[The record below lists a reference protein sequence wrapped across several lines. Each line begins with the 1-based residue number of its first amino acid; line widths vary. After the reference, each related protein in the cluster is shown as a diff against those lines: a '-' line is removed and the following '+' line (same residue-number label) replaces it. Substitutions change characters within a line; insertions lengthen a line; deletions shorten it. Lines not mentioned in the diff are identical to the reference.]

1 MNYYHLKDFYDLEC
15 PECED
20 ILYTALSLEEF
31 EKLIRGTEANSWQGG
46 PYQNS
51 EEFLV
56 YIQQCD
62 PTALLVELPELT

>member
-31 EKLIRGTEANSWQGG
+31 KKLIRGTEA
-46 PYQNS
+46 QNS

-56 YIQQCD
+56 YIQQKD

>member
-15 PECED
+15 PACED

-31 EKLIRGTEANSWQGG
+31 KKLIRGTEA
-46 PYQNS
+46 QNS

-56 YIQQCD
+56 YIQQFD